1 METKDQKESKWSFYD
16 DRRSKERS
24 LTFSFYC
31 LRMTRVSGVSS
42 LSVGKVRRSFVEM
55 LAAGGKKVVSWR
67 LAVRQALDGGDEI
80 DKG

>member
-1 METKDQKESKWSFYD
+1 M
-16 DRRSKERS
+16 
-24 LTFSFYC
+24 
-31 LRMTRVSGVSS
+31 SGVSS

-80 DKG
+80 DEG